1 MSSLPKTMKAVVTT
15 KPEPKSLK
23 WTDLPVPQP
32 GPGEVL
38 VKLRIASI
46 CGTDTHIY
54 KWDAW
59 AQKRIKTPL
68 VQGHEWAGD
77 IAALGPGVKGL
88 AIGDYVSGEGHIPD
102 WTCSICRGGNP
113 HVCRNVSILGI
124 DRQGSFAQYMPVPA
138 ANIVKNP
145 PDLPLEYAS
154 IQDPLGNA
162 VQTAWSANP
171 AGKTV
176 AVMGLGPIGLM
187 SITVAQALG
196 AAKVIAIG
204 HKNQYR
210 IDLARKVG
218 ADLVLGARD
227 DIPGKVHDFTGGDG
241 VDEVLEMSGA
251 AEAVTQGLQLLKP
264 AGGIHLLGVFPDKF
278 TVDVNQ
284 LVFKGLRAVGIH
296 GRRMFQDW
304 QLMQGLLRAGR
315 LNLAPIITHKLKLAE
330 FEKGF
335 EAMLGDS
342 GKVVMYVE

>member
-1 MSSLPKTMKAVVTT
+1 MKAVVTT
-15 KPEPKSLK
+15 KPEPKSLQLK
-23 WTDLPVPQP
+23 DIPVPEP
-32 GPGEVL
+32 KPGEVL
-38 VKLRIASI
+38 VKLKIASI
-46 CGTDTHIY
+46 CGTDVHIY

-68 VQGHEWAGD
+68 VQGHEWAGEV
-77 IAALGPGVKGL
+77 AALGAGVKGL

-102 WTCSICRGGNP
+102 WTCNTCRGGNP
-113 HVCRNVSILGI
+113 HICRNVSILGI
-124 DRQGSFAQYMPVPA
+124 DRQGSFAEYMPVPA

-145 PDLPLEYAS
+145 PDLPLEFAT

-171 AGKTV
+171 AGKVV
-176 AVMGLGPIGLM
+176 AVTGLGPIGLM

-204 HKNQYR
+204 HKNQFR

-218 ADLVLGARD
+218 ADLVLGAKD
-227 DIPGKVHDFTGGDG
+227 DITGRIHDFTGGEG

-251 AEAVTQGLQLLKP
+251 SDAVDLGLKVLKP
-264 AGGIHLLGVFPDKF
+264 GGGLHLLGVFPDKF
-278 TVDVNQ
+278 TVDVNE
-284 LVFKGLRAVGIH
+284 LVFKGKRMVGIH

-304 QLMQGLLRAGR
+304 QLMQGLLRQGR
-315 LNLAPIITHKLKLAE
+315 LNLEPIITHRLRLTE
-330 FEKGF
+330 FDKAF

-342 GKVVMYVE
+342 GKVVMRVA